1 MLACR
6 ELGHSAFQGAGFH
19 AQQLIS
25 VPVIIIL
32 ALLAVGLDLTRAD
45 FVKVRQALARRG

>member
-19 AQQLIS
+19 ASSL
-25 VPVIIIL
+25 PVIIIL
-32 ALLAVGLDLTRAD
+32 ALLAVGLDLTG
-45 FVKVRQALARRG
+45 LIS